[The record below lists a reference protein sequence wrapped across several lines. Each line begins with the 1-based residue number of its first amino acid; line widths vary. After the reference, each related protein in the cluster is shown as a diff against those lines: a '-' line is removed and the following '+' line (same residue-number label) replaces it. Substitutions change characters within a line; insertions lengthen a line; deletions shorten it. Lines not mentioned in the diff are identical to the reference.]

1 MRTAILLLT
10 VMVAL
15 LVGSGVAFAEVIT
28 CPTGPGDECRGT
40 QMADQITGTI
50 GVDQIYALG
59 GDDSVQ
65 GGDGLGQRLQSL
77 HLPPVLGVVVE
88 AISRADRFAS
98 NVLGLRSEARGDDLI
113 KGGLGAD
120 HVKGGSSAD
129 KMDGGDGNDK
139 MGGWTGDDIFFGGA
153 GNDRLSGGDGADEIH
168 GGPGDDIDL
177 DGDAAIDKI
186 YGEDGNDFELD
197 GDSGNDLLYGGPG
210 DDGGAPTSENLQHH
224 GLRGEGGENQVYGN
238 EGADTIDA
246 QTTLLSALV
255 YCVHRGRFAC
265 VVDLAGAREEIFGG
279 DGDDTITADDG
290 VHDVIDCGPGLHDTV
305 VSYDRGLDV
314 LLDCETR

>member
-1 MRTAILLLT
+1 MRTAILLST

-15 LVGSGVAFAEVIT
+15 LVGSRVAFAAVIT
-28 CPTGPGDECRGT
+28 CPTGSGGECRGT
-40 QMADQITGTI
+40 KKADQITGTI
-50 GVDQIYALG
+50 RVDQIYALG

-65 GGDGLGQRLQSL
+65 GGDGLGQRLQPL
-77 HLPPVLGVVVE
+77 HLPPVLDVVVE
-88 AISRADRFAS
+88 AISRADTF
-98 NVLGLRSEARGDDLI
+98 VRSGARGDDLI

-120 HVKGGSSAD
+120 SVKGGSSAD
-129 KMDGGDGNDK
+129 KMYGGDGNDEV
-139 MGGWTGDDIFFGGA
+139 GGGPGNDYFDGGA
-153 GNDRLSGGDGADEIH
+153 GNDRVSGGEGEDEIH
-168 GGPGDDIDL
+168 GGEGDDLDL
-177 DGDAAIDKI
+177 DGDQRRDKV
-186 YGEDGNDFELD
+186 YGEG
-197 GDSGNDLLYGGPG
+197 GNDLEVDGDRGNDLISGGPG

-224 GLRGEGGENQVYGN
+224 GLRGEGGKNRVYGN

-265 VVDLAGAREEIFGG
+265 FVDLAGAREEIFGG
-279 DGDDTITADDG
+279 DGDDTITAADG
-290 VHDVIDCGPGLHDTV
+290 LVDEIDCGLGLDTV

>member
-28 CPTGPGDECRGT
+28 CPTGPDDECRGT
-40 QMADQITGTI
+40 QMADQITGTM

-88 AISRADRFAS
+88 AISRADTFAS
-98 NVLGLRSEARGDDLI
+98 NVLGLRSGARGDDLI

-120 HVKGGSSAD
+120 YVKGGSSAD
-129 KMDGGDGNDK
+129 KMYGGDGNDK
-139 MGGWTGDDIFFGGA
+139 MGGWTGNDIFFGGA

-168 GGPGDDIDL
+168 GEEGDDIDL
-177 DGDAAIDKI
+177 DGD
-186 YGEDGNDFELD
+186 
-197 GDSGNDLLYGGPG
+197 SGNDLISGGPG

-255 YCVHRGRFAC
+255 YCVDRGRFVC
-265 VVDLAGAREEIFGG
+265 FVDLAGAREEFFGG
-279 DGDDTITADDG
+279 ESDDTITAADG
-290 VHDVIDCGPGLHDTV
+290 VKDVINCAPGLDTV
-305 VSYDRGLDV
+305 VYYDRGL
-314 LLDCETR
+314 